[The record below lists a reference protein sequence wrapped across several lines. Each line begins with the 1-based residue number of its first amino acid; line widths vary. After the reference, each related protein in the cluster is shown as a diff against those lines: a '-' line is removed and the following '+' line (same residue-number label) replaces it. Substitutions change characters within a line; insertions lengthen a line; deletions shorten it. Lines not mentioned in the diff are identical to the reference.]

1 MKLKRKSE
9 PNNQLQKKLI
19 QGLLLLISISLVM
32 IFIFGDHGLLQLYK
46 LEQEKKN
53 IKNYISTLRELRED
67 RYTEKNKLEN
77 DKEYL
82 EKLAREKYLM
92 SKPGEKVFKI
102 LPKIE

>member
-1 MKLKRKSE
+1 MKLKRKPQ

-19 QGLLLLISISLVM
+19 QGLLLLISLGLVM

-102 LPKIE
+102 LPKNE

>member
-19 QGLLLLISISLVM
+19 QGLLLLISLSLVM

-102 LPKIE
+102 LPKNE

>member
-19 QGLLLLISISLVM
+19 QGLLLLISLSLVM

>member
-1 MKLKRKSE
+1 MKLKRKSQ

-19 QGLLLLISISLVM
+19 QGLLLLISLSLVM

>member
-1 MKLKRKSE
+1 MKLKRKSQ

-19 QGLLLLISISLVM
+19 QGLLLLISLGLVM

-102 LPKIE
+102 LPKNE

>member
-1 MKLKRKSE
+1 MKLKRKNQ

-19 QGLLLLISISLVM
+19 QGVLFVISLGLVLV
-32 IFIFGDHGLLQLYK
+32 FIFGDHGLLQLYK
-46 LEQEKKN
+46 LNKEEKN
-53 IKNYISTLRELRED
+53 IKVYISTLRNLREE

-77 DKEYL
+77 DKKYL

-102 LPKIE
+102 LPKDE

>member
-1 MKLKRKSE
+1 MKLKRKSQ

-19 QGLLLLISISLVM
+19 QGLLLLISLGLVM

-77 DKEYL
+77 DKKYL

-102 LPKIE
+102 LPKNE

>member
-1 MKLKRKSE
+1 MKLKRKSQ

-19 QGLLLLISISLVM
+19 QGLLLLISLSLVM

-102 LPKIE
+102 LPKNE

>member
-1 MKLKRKSE
+1 MKLKRKSQ

>member
-1 MKLKRKSE
+1 MKLKRKSK

-19 QGLLLLISISLVM
+19 QGLLILISLGLVM

-102 LPKIE
+102 LPKNE